1 MLGGLPER
9 RDAATRWPF
18 TSPAACSIFNV
29 SQLTAA
35 LAGSLVRNATHA
47 SVAWQAHASDGV
59 VVAPHGH
66 QTKHRGGRRGL
77 TVLVT
82 ERGVTGVTGVVSVF
96 HWKTACPLDPAG
108 FSCRRCRRRSWPAPR
123 RDHRGSGAHRAQ
135 PQSRGHGGGQQAPFA
150 VVH

>member
-35 LAGSLVRNATHA
+35 LAGSLVRNASHA
-47 SVAWQAHASDGV
+47 SAVAWQAHASCCR
-59 VVAPHGH
+59 ARWPPN
-66 QTKHRGGRRGL
+66 QTLWRGSGGL

-82 ERGVTGVTGVVSVF
+82 ERGVTGVTGVVFVF
-96 HWKTACPLDPAG
+96 HWKTVRPLDPVD
-108 FSCRRCRRRSWPAPR
+108 FSCCRCHCRHSGSWPPPR
-123 RDHRGSGAHRAQ
+123 RDYRDTHR
-135 PQSRGHGGGQQAPFA
+135 PQSRGDGGVQQAPLA